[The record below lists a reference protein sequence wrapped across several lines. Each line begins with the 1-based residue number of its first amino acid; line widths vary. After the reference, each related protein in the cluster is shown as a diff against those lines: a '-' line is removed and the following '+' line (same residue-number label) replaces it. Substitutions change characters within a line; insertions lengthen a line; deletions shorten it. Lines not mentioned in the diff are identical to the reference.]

1 MKAIVIGAGEVG
13 INIARHLVQENQ
25 DVVLVDNDA
34 ERLSLVGEMLDV
46 QTVLG
51 FGSHPDVLEAAGC
64 ENAAMI
70 IAVTHSDEVNMV
82 ACQMAYSL
90 FNVPLKIARV
100 RQTAYLEVTKHRLYT
115 RDHMPVDVIISPEV
129 EVANAIVRTMTVP
142 GAFDAEFFGDGRVAI
157 IGTWVMPDS
166 PLIGQPLKTLK
177 GEHKLPFVLAGIF
190 RGDRLIVPDGQDHL
204 EEDDEVFFICKR
216 EETEDS
222 MHLLGHTESTPSK
235 VFVIGGGSI
244 GLHIVERLEKMGI
257 SPRVLERDSSRAA
270 LLADTL
276 NDTTVLHGDALD
288 RKILVEENIQDMDV
302 VVAVTSDDATNILS
316 STLVAEYG
324 VKNIITLVNQSNFI
338 GMVENLGLETVISP
352 REITASRILQ
362 YIRRG
367 HILSLHTIKD
377 GKAEIIEAEATASSP
392 IVGVPVRELNLPVGV
407 RLGAVVSGADVIIPH
422 GEDII
427 HAGDRVVLFCSSNQI
442 HAVEALF

>member
-1 MKAIVIGAGEVG
+1 MKAVVIGAGEVG
-13 INIARHLVQENQ
+13 LNIARHLVQENQ
-25 DVVLVDNDA
+25 DVVLVDNDP
-34 ERLSLVGEMLDV
+34 EKLSLVSEMLDV
-46 QTVLG
+46 QTVVG

-64 ENAAMI
+64 ENAAML

-129 EVANAIVRTMTVP
+129 EVANSIIRTMTVP

-157 IGTWVMPDS
+157 IGTWVLGES
-166 PLIGQPLKTLK
+166 PLLGQTLHTLQN
-177 GEHKLPFVLAGIF
+177 EQKLPFVIGGIF
-190 RGDRLIVPDGQDHL
+190 RGERLIVPDMQDHL
-204 EEDDEVFFICKR
+204 EEDDEIFFICRR
-216 EETEDS
+216 EDTEES
-222 MHLLGHTESTPSK
+222 MQLLGHMDSTPSK
-235 VFVIGGGSI
+235 VFVVGGGGI
-244 GLHIVERLEKMGI
+244 GLHIVQRLEKMGI
-257 SPRVLERDSSRAA
+257 SPRVLERDSARAA
-270 LLADTL
+270 FLADTL

-288 RKILVEENIQDMDV
+288 RKLLVEENIQNMDV
-302 VVAVTSDDATNILS
+302 VVAVTSDDATNILF

-338 GMVENLGLETVISP
+338 SMVENLGLDTVISP

-367 HILSLHTIKD
+367 HILSLHSVKD
-377 GKAEIIEAEATASSP
+377 GKAEIIEAEATAASP
-392 IVGVPVRELNLPVGV
+392 IVGVPLRELNLPDGI
-407 RLGAVVSGADVIIPH
+407 RLGAIVSGAEVMIPRDDV
-422 GEDII
+422 II
-427 HAGDRVVLFCSSNQI
+427 HAGDRVVLFCASAQI